1 MPKGGRLTIETRTA
15 ELKPSDVH
23 GHDGLAAGDYVAIAL
38 TDNGQGIAE
47 ADLAK
52 VFEPFFTTKDVGKGT
67 GLGLS
72 MVYGFVKQSNGHIV
86 LDSEVGRGTRV
97 MLYLPRAAVVSP
109 AAAPERRQPD
119 VRGAQEIVL
128 VVEDDKLVRS
138 YVLTQ
143 IESLGYT
150 TLSANS
156 GSEALAVLDS
166 GAPVDLLFTDVIMP
180 GAMNGRELA
189 TEAQKRRPGL
199 CVLFTSGYTENAID
213 QDGKLEQGILFLGKP
228 YSRAQL
234 ARMLQVALREGER
247 QLARQEPA
255 E

>member
-1 MPKGGRLTIETRTA
+1 M
-15 ELKPSDVH
+15 
-23 GHDGLAAGDYVAIAL
+23 
-38 TDNGQGIAE
+38 
-47 ADLAK
+47 
-52 VFEPFFTTKDVGKGT
+52 
-67 GLGLS
+67 
-72 MVYGFVKQSNGHIV
+72 
-86 LDSEVGRGTRV
+86 
-97 MLYLPRAAVVSP
+97 
-109 AAAPERRQPD
+109 
-119 VRGAQEIVL
+119 L
-128 VVEDDKLVRS
+128 VVEDDRLVRS

-150 TLSANS
+150 TLSANN

-166 GAPVDLLFTDVIMP
+166 SAPIDLLFTDVIMP

-199 CVLFTSGYTENAID
+199 RVLFTSGYTENAID

-247 QLARQEPA
+247 QLARQEPVG
-255 E
+255 